1 MIPGAP
7 AVAPQDVVVD
17 VSLALDAMAV
27 VVDVLVVQAVVL
39 HVLDVVVE
47 AMLQRAAVT
56 IAQHLVTPPV
66 VVDVMD
72 VLNAGQ
78 LARVVQMAV
87 DLHAQE
93 DVQARAQL
101 LI

>member
-1 MIPGAP
+1 MILGAR
-7 AVAPQDVVVD
+7 AVVPQDVVVD
-17 VSLALDAMAV
+17 VSLAPDAMAV

-47 AMLQRAAVT
+47 AMLQRVAVT

-66 VVDVMD
+66 VVHVMD

-78 LARVVQMAV
+78 LARVVQMVV